1 MATDV
6 KIYMTDKSRP
16 ENSVHYGKTKRFDKA
31 KEQFKEDSID
41 KQKIITLIRAYL
53 QECLQEYSVDYL
65 EYLKTLGDEANVV
78 YTDEIST
85 EEFNRNIMK
94 LYSNLNCEK
103 DVLWLKFTN
112 TGHLGVV
119 ASSNDVNFDIPPS
132 KDVYDEREK
141 RKWKYS
147 TSGIIVHYVGTEWD
161 TTFFL
166 VFPLPNLPGDKKS
179 RHEIEVGVGNYLI
192 ENGIPILD
200 FYSHRI

>member
-1 MATDV
+1 MTTDV
-6 KIYMTDKSRP
+6 KTYMTDKSRP

-41 KQKIITLIRAYL
+41 KQKIINLIRAYL

-103 DVLWLKFTN
+103 DILWLKFTN

-132 KDVYDEREK
+132 KDVYDERK
-141 RKWKYS
+141 KGKWKYS
-147 TSGIIVHYVGTEWD
+147 TSGIIVDYVGAEWD
-161 TTFFL
+161 TTFFWYFL
-166 VFPLPNLPGDKKS
+166 
-179 RHEIEVGVGNYLI
+179 YLI
-192 ENGIPILD
+192 YLVIKK
-200 FYSHRI
+200 